1 MDRLCV
7 YAICITNYKFVSS
20 HSLLAMVSLLP
31 FKFWRIPKS
40 VRLLLLLVVF
50 QFFEVQILGLI
61 HPPSPLPSS
70 QDLRIHG
77 NLKVDEISMAN
88 YEQEPFFVI
97 KI

>member
-1 MDRLCV
+1 MF

-61 HPPSPLPSS
+61 
-70 QDLRIHG
+70 
-77 NLKVDEISMAN
+77 
-88 YEQEPFFVI
+88 
-97 KI
+97 